1 MGYNQSEGLPQV
13 GSLNERFERLSFLAR
28 IAALE
33 QIRKMHMP
41 LNQSVQALEKRDR
54 KVVLLEGIHPSA
66 VEALRRDGYTQIIT
80 LAGSLSGEK
89 LVDAI
94 ADAHLLGIRSRTQ
107 ITHEVLQHARSL
119 TAIGCFCIGTNQVD
133 LAAAMLKGIPVF
145 NAPFSNT
152 RSVAELVLAQIVM
165 LMRGIPEKN
174 AVLHRGGW
182 VKSAANSYE
191 VRGKTLG
198 IIGYGHIGTQIGVLA
213 EQLGMSVVFHDIEA
227 KLPLGNAR
235 EMGSL
240 GELLQTADVVSL
252 HVPETPATMQ
262 MIGSAQLAAMKP
274 GSHLINASRGNV
286 VDIDALAAALS
297 SRHLNGAAI
306 DVFPLEPQGN
316 DAEFVSPLTH
326 FDNVILTPH
335 IGGST
340 SEAQVNIGKE
350 VAAKLIRYSN
360 NGSTTSAVNFPE
372 VALPEHTGRSRLLHI
387 HKNVPG
393 VLANVNERLSAAHIN
408 IAAQYLSTN
417 EEIGYVVIDV
427 DSSASH
433 TALDQVCAAPA
444 TIRCRIL
451 Y

>member
-1 MGYNQSEGLPQV
+1 MTPKPTTPAVAKSDLK
-13 GSLNERFERLSFLAR
+13 A
-28 IAALE
+28 
-33 QIRKMHMP
+33 
-41 LNQSVQALEKRDR
+41 
-54 KVVLLEGIHPSA
+54 VLLEGVHPSA
-66 VEALRRDGYTQIIT
+66 IEALRRDGYTQIVT
-80 LAGSLSGEK
+80 HAKSLSGGD
-89 LVDAI
+89 LADAV
-94 ADAHLLGIRSRTQ
+94 ADAHFLGIRSRTQ
-107 ITHEVLQHARSL
+107 VTAEVLQHAKQL
-119 TAIGCFCIGTNQVD
+119 AAIGCFCIGTNQVD
-133 LAAAMLKGIPVF
+133 LKASMRLGIPVF

-152 RSVAELVLAQIVM
+152 RSVAELVLAQIIM

-182 VKSAANSYE
+182 VKSAADSYE

-198 IIGYGHIGTQIGVLA
+198 IVGYGHIGTQIGVLA
-213 EQLGMSVVFHDIEA
+213 EQLGMSVVFRDIEA
-227 KLPLGNAR
+227 RLPLGNAR
-235 EMGSL
+235 EMTSL
-240 GELLQTADVVSL
+240 DGLLQAADVVSL
-252 HVPETPATMQ
+252 HVPETPETVN
-262 MIGSAQLAAMKP
+262 MIGAAQLAAMKP
-274 GSHLINASRGNV
+274 GSHLINASRGSV
-286 VDIDALAAALS
+286 VDIDALAAALEK
-297 SRHLNGAAI
+297 RHLNGAAI

-316 DAEFVSPLTH
+316 DTAFVSPLTR
-326 FDNVILTPH
+326 FDNVMLTPH

-393 VLANVNERLSAAHIN
+393 VLAHVNERLSAAGIN

-427 DSSASH
+427 DSTGSYSA
-433 TALDQVCAAPA
+433 LGELCAVPA